1 MVNPF
6 QPGDKVLILRKGVE
20 MEATVRSTW
29 NHEVQVRVADGE
41 LLWRTVNTAKLIAQ
55 AAPETAP
62 ADEEAPPSDTP
73 PETPSVPEVAEEPEP
88 VTEQV
93 HQGPPQPAAEELP
106 ASLEPLGHDNGK
118 PDRAKREKRLKKRGK
133 GDSRRDRSSYP
144 F

>member
-1 MVNPF
+1 M
-6 QPGDKVLILRKGVE
+6 LILRKGVE

-41 LLWRTVNTAKLIAQ
+41 LLWRTVNTARLIAQ
-55 AAPETAP
+55 TVPETAP

-88 VTEQV
+88 VTEQ
-93 HQGPPQPAAEELP
+93 GLAETPLPAAEELP
-106 ASLEPLGHDNGK
+106 ASLEPLSHDNGK
-118 PDRAKREKRLKKRGK
+118 PDRAKREKRLKKRSK
-133 GDSRRDRSSYP
+133 GGPRRDRSNDP